1 MRNINISVV
10 FASLFTALYF
20 FTASTFAATTV
31 NTNPNFTKFGF
42 PTVLK
47 TLNVINNKSYT
58 FTSDGITVTIPS
70 GAFGENAKFELLMG
84 MDNTFNKLLP
94 KGNTVVTN
102 FAFKVTNSSNSK
114 IIDIFKKPITI
125 SVKNI
130 NINAKTIY
138 YNVTPTTPLKVV
150 QNPVQA
156 TIIGTTL
163 THQNP
168 VSEVGWVIATPTN
181 SLQKTIVP
189 IKTTPQSSSS
199 TTEDIIL
206 VVLGLLV
213 IAFIGRQMMQ
223 NKIQK

>member
-114 IIDIFKKPITI
+114 ITDIFKKPI
-125 SVKNI
+125 
-130 NINAKTIY
+130 
-138 YNVTPTTPLKVV
+138 
-150 QNPVQA
+150 
-156 TIIGTTL
+156 
-163 THQNP
+163 
-168 VSEVGWVIATPTN
+168 
-181 SLQKTIVP
+181 
-189 IKTTPQSSSS
+189 
-199 TTEDIIL
+199 
-206 VVLGLLV
+206 
-213 IAFIGRQMMQ
+213 
-223 NKIQK
+223 NKYFL